1 MARVDETRQPFGET
15 GEERSGAT
23 AASGRP
29 QAGAAWRDVTLP
41 MVSAMLDRFPEAT
54 DDEIAD
60 LVEAMLG
67 IEDAEA
73 ELEPLWGSPE
83 PG

>member
-1 MARVDETRQPFGET
+1 MARVEWTRMPFGEA
-15 GEERSGAT
+15 GEES
-23 AASGRP
+23 P
-29 QAGAAWRDVTLP
+29 GAAAAGRAQARAPWRDLSLP
-41 MVSAMLDRFPEAT
+41 MVSAMIARFPEAT

-67 IEDAEA
+67 IDEADA
-73 ELEPLWGSPE
+73 ELEPMWGAPE